1 MWGGNQFKRMG
12 LLFHST
18 PSNDGSCDPATPVVA
33 SQLFKSRNMPL
44 SIWLF
49 GGCFHLA
56 LEELEDKCI
65 LQADSVSIVR
75 GPCATQKPPMFGVII
90 ILGLSVGSSLCST
103 TAGVF
108 YRFRVAFA
116 LHLFS

>member
-1 MWGGNQFKRMG
+1 MG